1 MDCRETTLKK
11 LNREHGI
18 ISAHRPPPEHICTTL
33 IAKQMAENVTGANG
47 PNTIQKRVVFWS
59 LLRSSVSM
67 FTGFRAKVRRT
78 MHALDPGG
86 PARRFPSKRPP
97 KVRSTLTDSAVYYE
111 IHLDGHEKLNFK
123 AFGYIVHMPVVP
135 NARCAF
141 TIGHLYLD
149 LVESTGEILIQIT
162 VDGGT
167 ETQYMFQFHEQLRA
181 QFLPDVSSTEVPACV
196 ALKSS
201 DNIPIEA
208 LWSYFLKYTGHDLKA
223 AILLGKTE
231 NYVNIANELHI
242 DLFHWLW
249 SRIVQIAVNQFVRYW
264 NTHKTRKQSN
274 KYLPSGVAPEDVFQ
288 HPENF
293 GLRHAGIPVDL
304 NVVRELRNTLPKSR
318 EDCFRWVPLD
328 FDLRANAAY
337 KSLGSPELTISA
349 GWTIYRRILAIL

>member
-1 MDCRETTLKK
+1 MLQELELMNDLMK
-11 LNREHGI
+11 
-18 ISAHRPPPEHICTTL
+18 
-33 IAKQMAENVTGANG
+33 
-47 PNTIQKRVVFWS
+47 
-59 LLRSSVSM
+59 
-67 FTGFRAKVRRT
+67 
-78 MHALDPGG
+78 
-86 PARRFPSKRPP
+86 PSWN
-97 KVRSTLTDSAVYYE
+97 DE

-123 AFGYIVHMPVVP
+123 ALRMGRASIDMYGGRCHGSGYIVHLAVVP
-135 NARCAF
+135 NARCPS
-141 TIGHLYLD
+141 TIGHSYLD
-149 LVESTGEILIQIT
+149 LVESTGEIPIQIT

-181 QFLPDVSSTEVPACV
+181 QFLPDVSSSEAPSCV

-208 LWSYFLKYTGHDLKA
+208 LWSYFLKFTGHDLKA

-231 NYVNIANELHI
+231 NYINIANELHI

-249 SRIVQIAVNQFVRYW
+249 SKIVQNAVNQFLRYW

-274 KYLPSGVAPEDVFQ
+274 KYLPSGVAPEEVFM

-304 NVVRELRNTLPKSR
+304 NAIRELRNTLPKSR
-318 EDCFRWVPLD
+318 EECFRWVPLE
-328 FDLRANAAY
+328 FDSRAAAAY

-349 GWTIYRRILAIL
+349 GWTIYSRILALL